1 MQTFRQSTLAVLGA
15 ILADTSMENADFLA
29 ADFTQAQ
36 GKTSVNALLSGS
48 AGLFAGRG
56 ECAPEDRALTA

>member
-1 MQTFRQSTLAVLGA
+1 
-15 ILADTSMENADFLA
+15 MENADFLA

-36 GKTSVNALLSGS
+36 GKTSGNALLSGS